1 MGAKNNKNGNDF
13 SLRFR
18 EKMASTW
25 GLLLSGISILS
36 VGFTAGIYIAGI
48 LNKLEQND
56 KDMIVKQEKFNLQCE
71 YEAKIHELRERI
83 YSLEK
88 ENLKNG
94 REEEK

>member
-1 MGAKNNKNGNDF
+1 MGAKNNKNSNNL

-25 GLLLSGISILS
+25 GLLLSGLSILG

-48 LNKLEQND
+48 LNNLKQND
-56 KDMIVKQEKFNLQCE
+56 EDMIVKQEKFNLQCE
-71 YEAKIHELRERI
+71 YEAKLHELRERI

-88 ENLKNG
+88 ENLKYG
-94 REEEK
+94 REEK